1 MFQPSCYSPQ
11 VLRSIVAVVAG
22 YLVFGASAAVL
33 FPLTGRDPH
42 APAPPAFLIW
52 TTIYG
57 MVFAAAGG
65 YAAAAIA
72 PRKPRVHAA
81 IVGALIA
88 VGAVVSIVAAPSDA
102 QWSQLTALFLMA
114 PAAAGGG
121 MLWRRHG

>member
-1 MFQPSCYSPQ
+1 M
-11 VLRSIVAVVAG
+11 AVVAG
-22 YLVFGASAAVL
+22 YAVFGASAAVL

-42 APAPPAFLIW
+42 APAPVAFVLW

-65 YAAAAIA
+65 CAAAAIA

-88 VGAVVSIVAAPSDA
+88 
-102 QWSQLTALFLMA
+102 QLAALFLMA
-114 PAAAGGG
+114 PAAAAGG
-121 MLWRRHG
+121 MLRRRHG

>member
-1 MFQPSCYSPQ
+1 M
-11 VLRSIVAVVAG
+11 LRSIVAVVAG
-22 YLVFGASAAVL
+22 YAVFGASAAIL

-42 APAPPAFLIW
+42 AQAPMTFLVLAIV
-52 TTIYG
+52 YG

-72 PRKPRVHAA
+72 ARKPRVHAA

-102 QWSQLTALFLMA
+102 QWSQLAALFLMA

>member
-1 MFQPSCYSPQ
+1 MLP
-11 VLRSIVAVVAG
+11 SIVAIVAG
-22 YLVFGASAAVL
+22 YAVFGASAAIL

-42 APAPPAFLIW
+42 APAPMAFVIW

-65 YAAAAIA
+65 FAAAAIA

-88 VGAVVSIVAAPSDA
+88 LGAVVSLVAAPSDA
-102 QWSQLTALFLMA
+102 RWSQLAALCLMA
-114 PAAAGGG
+114 PAAAAGG
-121 MLWRRHG
+121 MLRRRHG